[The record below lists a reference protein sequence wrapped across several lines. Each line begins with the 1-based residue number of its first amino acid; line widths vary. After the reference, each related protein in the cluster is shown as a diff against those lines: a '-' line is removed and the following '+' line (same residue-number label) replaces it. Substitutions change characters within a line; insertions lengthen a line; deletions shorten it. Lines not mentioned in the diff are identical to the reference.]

1 MQELIGRLIRCAVPR
16 DSAVFL
22 CHHFLRVGGIAAV
35 VKYVEDVEAECRGEM
50 DIV

>member
-1 MQELIGRLIRCAVPR
+1 MQEMVRRLIDCAMPR

-22 CHHFLRVGGIAAV
+22 CCHFLRVGGMAAV

-50 DIV
+50 DTV